1 MGGTMSFRKRAGILF
16 LALSTFLVAAHAK
29 AQCFRG
35 ESYAVC
41 PAKDTIYLLD
51 DKSLGALSVSEKK
64 IKWQIKLP
72 RKGDGSF
79 LGPVATPDAVV
90 VYAGFPDT
98 RIYAF
103 DTATGHPIWHLET
116 SSRDLDSFGFYI
128 LANDPKFWDG
138 LTALDGKTGKRV
150 WHHPAKKRRTA
161 APTAPERVL
170 LTKYHA
176 IDADTGQV
184 LQDWPK
190 GWDVFSKALASGI
203 RAIGTRDGQLAAY
216 SRPGYEMRWTR
227 RDSGNRLVAG
237 LEADETNLL
246 VVWYDAATDYDLYHG
261 EFYRP
266 GRVTLQLLTAASG
279 AIRWSKEIDCD
290 WVLPSAAAL
299 VEGEAVFVKGE
310 SLNSAVVEAFDANSG
325 LQKWIVHTD
334 RRLTDGPVCAGE
346 HCYMRAIS
354 SEVLMID
361 SQSGARSWLSLPKE

>member
-1 MGGTMSFRKRAGILF
+1 MSFRKRAGILF
-16 LALSTFLVAAHAK
+16 LALSSFLVAAYAK
-29 AQCFRG
+29 AQCFSG
-35 ESYAVC
+35 DDFAVC

-72 RKGDGSF
+72 RERDESF
-79 LGPVATPDAVV
+79 LGPVATTDAVV

-98 RIYAF
+98 RMYAF
-103 DTATGHPIWHLET
+103 DTATGQPIWHLET
-116 SSRDLDSFGFYI
+116 SSRDLDSFGLYI

-150 WHHPAKKRRTA
+150 WHHPAKIRRTA
-161 APTAPERVL
+161 APPAPERVL

-176 IDADTGQV
+176 IDADTGRV

-190 GWDVFSKALASGI
+190 GWDVFSKALANGV
-203 RAIGTRDGQLAAY
+203 RAIGTRDGKLAAY
-216 SRPGYEMRWTR
+216 SGPGYEMRWIR

-246 VVWYDAATDYDLYHG
+246 VVWYDNATNYDLYHR

-266 GRVTLQLLTAASG
+266 GHVTLQLVAAASG
-279 AIRWSKEIDCD
+279 AIRWSKEIDCNN
-290 WVLPSAAAL
+290 VLPSAAAL
-299 VEGEAVFVKGE
+299 VQGEAIFAKGE
-310 SLNSAVVEAFDANSG
+310 PPNSAVVEAFDANSG
-325 LQKWIVHTD
+325 LQKWILQTD
-334 RRLTDGPVCAGE
+334 RGLTGGPVCAGE
-346 HCYMRAIS
+346 HCYIEAVS

-361 SQSGARSWLSLPKE
+361 PQSGARSWLSLRKE